1 MNYRLSVRLTS
12 YLSGVLII
20 PMLGSCAALPSQE
33 SPEVQLAQSQQQSP
47 SSETNLR
54 QIAQAITVRISHDN
68 QSGSGILISKTG
80 NTYQVLTNAH
90 IARDE
95 NASYQ
100 IQAPDGQTYQAK
112 VIRRGDSFEGKDLAL
127 LEFEAAADY
136 TIAQFGSRQ
145 SLEQQQTVLA
155 AGFPINNKE
164 MAFSEGKIALL
175 PEQPLKGGYQI
186 GYSSQIQQGMSGG
199 PLLNEAG
206 EVIGVNGLGQAPV
219 LEETYT
225 FEDGSTPSKGQ
236 RRAFRQAS
244 WSVPLEV
251 SSLAKIDP
259 QLAAQ
264 QVNEIAE
271 AVTVRIDAEKGNGS
285 GVIVAHEGNTYWVL
299 TAEHVVSK
307 EGTYQVVTPDGKNHA
322 VDYETVQSKEGIDVA
337 LLQFSSPETYT
348 VATLG
353 DYSLGGLKKRPLVF
367 LSGFPGSK
375 PEKRSFTAG
384 TTSPQVFSFT
394 QVQNQSSL
402 SSGYGLVYSNF
413 SQRGMSG
420 GPVLDNRGR
429 VIGINTASEAEFEIT
444 EAGEVKT
451 INLGQ
456 SLGVPMR
463 RFLSFAPEIGME
475 AEDFKVKTSP
485 PPDLSESEVE
495 TITEGLFTVDS
506 PAENATAIE
515 WLNYGNR
522 LWRVGKNEK
531 AVNAFERAI
540 ELQPEFY
547 QAYYAKGKALMEK
560 GPIYSYGAARNSQAL
575 DEKNKQV
582 VAKDKL
588 QQAVVAF
595 EKATKINSNL
605 YEAWRGRSKVLSFL
619 KQREEAL
626 ASINK
631 AIAINPEDFTLHLQ
645 RGQILQSLDRIKE
658 AEKAYSEAI
667 ALKPTAS
674 TYLFRATIRTQ
685 LPNSSQGAIADFN
698 KVIELQPQFALAYS
712 LRGIARSVI
721 GNEKGALA
729 DASKAIELQPQ
740 ESYLYLLR
748 SEVYSNLG
756 NYQKALADLNQ
767 AIELQPRNSSLY
779 QARAEIYHNL
789 GNFQKALADIN
800 QAIELQPQ
808 INELY
813 PNRADIY
820 VHLENYNKAL
830 ADLKQTLTMESQQ
843 GKSQQRKTYQNV
855 LKVYSK
861 LGAYKQAL
869 ADFSQAIESQPKNS
883 LLYLFRAEVY
893 SRLENYNQALAD
905 LNQAIT
911 LQPRNYIIRQSR
923 GTTHYKL
930 GNYKKALA
938 DFNQAIALQPRNSSL
953 HHTRATTHYKLEN
966 YKKALVDLNQVIALE
981 PDNVTAYVD
990 RAVTHDEL
998 GNLQKVIQN
1007 LQKAAEL
1014 YRQQGKQKRYQQI
1027 QKKLRELQSQ

>member
-1 MNYRLSVRLTS
+1 MSYPFYLRLTS
-12 YLSGVLII
+12 YLGTLLLISTFSACT
-20 PMLGSCAALPSQE
+20 PLRTQE
-33 SPEVQLAQSQQQSP
+33 LQNFELAQSQQESP

-54 QIAQAITVRISHDN
+54 QIAQSITVGISHDN
-68 QSGSGILISKTG
+68 QSGSGILIAKQG
-80 NTYQVLTNAH
+80 NTYKVLTNAH

-100 IQAPDGQTYQAK
+100 IQTPDGQTYQAQL
-112 VIRRGDSFEGKDLAL
+112 VRRGDSFEGKDLAL
-127 LEFEAAADY
+127 LEFEAPADY
-136 TIAQFGSRQ
+136 STAQFGSRQ
-145 SLEQQQTVLA
+145 SLQRQQTVLA
-155 AGFPINNKE
+155 AGFPINKKE
-164 MAFSEGKIALL
+164 MAFSKGKITLL

-186 GYSSQIQQGMSGG
+186 GYSNKIQQGMSGG
-199 PLLNEAG
+199 PMLNEAG
-206 EVIGVNGLGQAPV
+206 EVVGINGLGQAAV
-219 LEETYT
+219 LDETYT
-225 FEDGSTPSKGQ
+225 FEDGSTPREEQ
-236 RRAFRQAS
+236 RRAFREAS

-264 QVNEIAE
+264 QVNDIAK

-307 EGTYQVVTPDGKNHA
+307 EGNYQVVTPDGKNHA

-337 LLQFSSPETYT
+337 LLQFSSPETYS

-353 DYSLGGLKKRPLVF
+353 NYSLGGLRERPLVF
-367 LSGFPGSK
+367 LSGFPGSN

-420 GPVLDNRGR
+420 GPVLDSRGH
-429 VIGINTASEAEFEIT
+429 VIGINTASEAKFEIT
-444 EAGEVKT
+444 EAGKVKT
-451 INLGQ
+451 VNLGL

-463 RFLSFAPEIGME
+463 RFLGLAPEIGME
-475 AEDFKVKTSP
+475 TENFKVKTSP
-485 PPDLSESEVE
+485 PPEFSESEVE
-495 TITEGLFTVDS
+495 AITEGLFTVDS
-506 PAENATAIE
+506 PAESATAID

-547 QAYYAKGKALMEK
+547 QAYYAKGKALMEQ
-560 GPIYSYGAARNSQAL
+560 GPIYSYGAASNSQAL

-582 VAKDKL
+582 AQEKL
-588 QQAVVAF
+588 QQAVAAF
-595 EKATKINSNL
+595 EKATKINTNL
-605 YEAWRGRSKVLSFL
+605 YEAWRDRSKVLSFL
-619 KQREEAL
+619 KQRQEAL
-626 ASINK
+626 ALIDK
-631 AIAINPEDFTLHLQ
+631 AIAINPEDFTLHLR

-667 ALKPTAS
+667 ALKHTAS

-685 LPNSSQGAIADFN
+685 LPNSFQGAIADFN
-698 KVIELQPQFALAYS
+698 KVIELQPQFAFAYS
-712 LRGIARSVI
+712 LRGIARSAI

-740 ESYLYLLR
+740 DSYLYLLR

-779 QARAEIYHNL
+779 QARAEAYHNL
-789 GNFQKALADIN
+789 GNFEKALADIN

-820 VHLENYNKAL
+820 VHLENYKKAL
-830 ADLKQTLTMESQQ
+830 ADLKQTLTMQSQQ

-883 LLYLFRAEVY
+883 LLYLFRAEIY

-911 LQPRNYIIRQSR
+911 LQPRNRVIRQSR
-923 GTTHYKL
+923 ATTHYKL

-953 HHTRATTHYKLEN
+953 HHSRATTHYKLGN
-966 YKKALVDLNQVIALE
+966 YEKALADLNQVIALD

-998 GNLQKVIQN
+998 GNLQKVIQD

-1027 QKKLRELQSQ
+1027 QKKLRELQAQ